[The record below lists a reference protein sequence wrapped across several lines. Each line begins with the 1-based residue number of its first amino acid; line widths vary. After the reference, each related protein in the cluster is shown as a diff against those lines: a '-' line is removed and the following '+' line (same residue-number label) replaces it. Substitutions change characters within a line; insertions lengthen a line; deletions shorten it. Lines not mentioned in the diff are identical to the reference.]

1 MTSEPS
7 HQPRYGAAYPSLVD
21 SVVLITGGGSGIGE
35 EIVRQFARQGS
46 KVGFID
52 IVEEPSRKLVEE
64 LEAEGHAVH
73 FEHADLTDIAA
84 TQAAIGRIRDTFG
97 PIAMLVNN
105 AAHDQRATIDE
116 ITPEFWDSRQAVN
129 LKHQF
134 FCSQAVYKD
143 MAALGGGSIVN
154 IGSFAYIAGVEGLTP
169 YLAAKSGVIGL
180 TRGLARELG
189 PHNIRVNCVLPGWI
203 MTQRQLDLW
212 VTPEIEQ
219 AIFTRQCLKRKI
231 YPADIARVIMF
242 FASDESGACTNQSY
256 VADGGWT

>member
-1 MTSEPS
+1 VTSDATY
-7 HQPRYGAAYPSLVD
+7 QPRHGALYPSLAG
-21 SVVLITGGGSGIGE
+21 STVLVTGGGSGIGE

-52 IVEEPSRKLVEE
+52 IIEEPSKALVAE

-73 FEHADLTDIAA
+73 FEKADLTDIDA
-84 TQAAIGRIRDTFG
+84 TRAAIERIRETLG
-97 PIAMLVNN
+97 PVQMLVNN

-116 ITPEFWDSRQAVN
+116 ITPEFWDAKQAVN

-134 FCSQAVYKD
+134 FCAQAVYKD
-143 MAALGGGSIVN
+143 MVAQGGGSIVN
-154 IGSFAYIAGVEGLTP
+154 VGSFAYIAGVEGLTP

-189 PHNIRVNCVLPGWI
+189 VHGIRVNCVMPGWI

-212 VTPEIEQ
+212 VTPEVEQ
-219 AIFTRQCLKRKI
+219 AIYTRQCLKRKI
-231 YPADIARVIMF
+231 YPVDIARVILF

>member
-1 MTSEPS
+1 MTSES
-7 HQPRYGAAYPSLVD
+7 SYRPRYGAAYPSLVD

-52 IVEEPSRKLVEE
+52 IIEEPSRALVAE
-64 LEAEGHAVH
+64 LEAEGHTVV
-73 FEHADLTDIAA
+73 FEKADLTDIDA
-84 TQAAIGRIRDTFG
+84 TRAAIEVIRAKLG

-134 FCSQAVYKD
+134 FCAQAVYKD
-143 MAALGGGSIVN
+143 MAELGGGSIVN
-154 IGSFAYIAGVEGLTP
+154 VGSFAYIAGVEGLTP

-212 VTPEIEQ
+212 VTPEVEQ